1 MVLPITPT
9 HTDALHRRL
18 TLLQKWR
25 KRFFLLRRSGSLPSQ
40 YVLEY
45 FSDESKRKLKGK
57 IELDQCEQ
65 VSFG

>member
-1 MVLPITPT
+1 M
-9 HTDALHRRL
+9 
-18 TLLQKWR
+18 
-25 KRFFLLRRSGSLPSQ
+25 LRRSGSLPSQ

-65 VSFG
+65 VSPADR